1 MNNMAKQL
9 DVHTGGTFGIK
20 TPTSRHNLNMKQLM
34 HHKSKSF
41 NQNNSQAPT
50 ATSTV
55 DMNKFTKNQIE
66 MREKMNSNSRL
77 D

>member
-9 DVHTGGTFGIK
+9 DVHTNGAFGIK
-20 TPTSRHNLNMKQLM
+20 TTPTSRHNLNMKKLQ
-34 HHKSKSF
+34 HNKSKSF

-55 DMNKFTKNQIE
+55 DMNKLTKNQIQ
-66 MREKMNSNSRL
+66 MRE
-77 D
+77 